1 MDDPHCRPYCFTRSM
16 CSRYCVDDYE
26 VHIQKKLEAPMPWIG
41 MYIAAASALC
51 SLAMTVDAFNGFRT
65 KKFWFPCKYF
75 SLNAASLT
83 LLGVAMKLT
92 MDLTSSMM
100 GLNDKIATVS
110 SLVLMST
117 AMSVF
122 VTSLA
127 CMDNNECLLNLTAL
141 GILVFTIAGNVCIHN
156 EQMGE
161 FFDGQVVLAE
171 EMTATIFM
179 LLLFAILCS
188 WSVAVP
194 NARRYIESKYLHMHK
209 IALDEG
215 GESTTGKFSIEEL
228 RVTVKKYWVMAE
240 TGSPQFVMAR
250 SAISGTCGV
259 MCLLL
264 ALGLGEA
271 HVRLSLPGNG
281 FDRIGSNYKW
291 SIDWILII
299 QSTGVVLGSVAPLWR
314 WFIAARFNISK
325 TGQKSWSEK
334 LEIEMY
340 WTSRLVDW
348 REKPLSV
355 QIRHHKCR
363 KLLHDV
369 KRLALNICIRF
380 QILALNDTRDLE
392 SGAEVELELSRYV
405 LLLEGEVELP
415 KKILTNI
422 CKEVD
427 KLFQNGRRN
436 RPKSLID
443 LLNMSGNFSGVR
455 EFDNNQVPSL
465 HSQEPR
471 NCWSLPVVTLTSIA
485 ISLPNIEAHKV
496 KRLLLGVSEGLSF
509 VKLIEKTLDT
519 NRELVSIRNAA
530 DVVWVGV
537 ELYKKWQDMDL
548 QDTSLRGRQ
557 TNNETLQN
565 LSNIAER
572 TVRDFVKDTRDFVMQ
587 DPLNWPVKVVAA
599 NSMYR
604 ITQTILL
611 SHKGDNQLTDGYL
624 FEQLS
629 VMISDILAAC
639 LTNLVRVITLK
650 CHSKAIKD
658 REESIRQAAVL
669 LGESEEILEIFQQ
682 REIPNLD
689 PGKAASIEEWR
700 AYIEAST
707 SASGNNSARRQS
719 NGEHVSDDESE
730 G

>member
-1 MDDPHCRPYCFTRSM
+1 
-16 CSRYCVDDYE
+16 
-26 VHIQKKLEAPMPWIG
+26 
-41 MYIAAASALC
+41 
-51 SLAMTVDAFNGFRT
+51 
-65 KKFWFPCKYF
+65 
-75 SLNAASLT
+75 
-83 LLGVAMKLT
+83 
-92 MDLTSSMM
+92 
-100 GLNDKIATVS
+100 
-110 SLVLMST
+110 
-117 AMSVF
+117 
-122 VTSLA
+122 
-127 CMDNNECLLNLTAL
+127 
-141 GILVFTIAGNVCIHN
+141 
-156 EQMGE
+156 
-161 FFDGQVVLAE
+161 
-171 EMTATIFM
+171 M

-194 NARRYIESKYLHMHK
+194 TARRYIESKYLHMHK

-215 GESTTGKFSIEEL
+215 GESSTGKFSIEEL
-228 RVTVKKYWVMAE
+228 RVIVKKYWVMAE

-250 SAISGTCGV
+250 STISGTCGV

-271 HVRLSLPGNG
+271 HVRLSLLYKAFG
-281 FDRIGSNYKW
+281 RTGSNYKW

-314 WFIAARFNISK
+314 WFIAARFNICK

-334 LEIEMY
+334 LKIEIY

-348 REKPLSV
+348 KEKPLSV
-355 QIRHHKCR
+355 QIRHHNCR
-363 KLLHDV
+363 KLLHDA
-369 KRLALNICIRF
+369 KSLALNICIRV
-380 QILALNDTRDLE
+380 QILLVRVSKLVLLISSTCASAVFLCFHRIKKLNTYGTRALTDTRDLE

-405 LLLEGEVELP
+405 LLLEGEAELP

-427 KLFQNGRRN
+427 KLFQKGRSN

-455 EFDNNQVPSL
+455 EFDNNEVPSL
-465 HSQEPR
+465 HSQEPP

-485 ISLPNIEAHKV
+485 ISLPNIENHKV
-496 KRLLLGVSEGLSF
+496 KRLLHGVSEGLSI

-537 ELYKKWQDMDL
+537 ELYKKWQDKDL
-548 QDTSLRGRQ
+548 QDTNLSCRK

-565 LSNIAER
+565 LSNIAEK
-572 TVRDFVKDTRDFVMQ
+572 TVRDFVKDTGDFVMQ

-611 SHKGDNQLTDGYL
+611 AHKDDNHLTVTEGHL

-639 LTNLVRVITLK
+639 LTNLARVITLK
-650 CHSKAIKD
+650 CHRNAIKD

-669 LGESEEILEIFQQ
+669 LGESEEFLKFFSSVRFQTWSLERQ
-682 REIPNLD
+682 LAL
-689 PGKAASIEEWR
+689 K
-700 AYIEAST
+700 
-707 SASGNNSARRQS
+707 SGGPTMKPAL
-719 NGEHVSDDESE
+719 
-730 G
+730 